1 MNNKKNAF
9 ALIPA
14 LVFLVLYLG
23 LGVIFEYVLGIE
35 RGFYNIPIVVI
46 FMIAV
51 LVGCLQNRSSS
62 FDEKLSIMAKGVG
75 DKNILTM
82 ILIFLCAGAFVGVT
96 GRDSAQAVAYMLL
109 SVTPAWL
116 SVAILFIV
124 SCFVSL
130 AMGTSCGTI
139 TLIVPIAVAVST
151 ASGYSLPFCIGA
163 VMSGAMFGDNL
174 SFISDTTIAACNTQG
189 CKMKDKFKANF
200 KIALPAAIITLA
212 IIIVMSLKGDVG
224 QVAIE
229 GYKIYMLIPYILV
242 LIGGLVGINVFLV
255 LLIGIVSGIF
265 ITLVAGNLSFYELL
279 TNMGSGVSGMYE
291 TIMVTILVAALCS
304 LIRENGGFEALL
316 CFIRKVFKGNKGGQ
330 IGMGLLVGFMDIAT
344 ANNTVAI
351 VMAGP
356 VAKEM
361 SKDYGISKQ
370 RAASILDTFS
380 CIFQGILPYGAQ
392 MLLALAAASECGF
405 AISAFDIIPNLFYPF
420 LLAVTSIIYILISKK
435 DTHKN
440 PFITL

>member
-1 MNNKKNAF
+1 MIKKKNGW

-23 LGVIFEYVLGIE
+23 LGITFEYVLKIE
-35 RGFYNIPIVVI
+35 MGFYNIPIVVA
-46 FMIAV
+46 FMVAL
-51 LVGCLQNRSSS
+51 LVACFQNRSVS
-62 FDEKLSIMAKGVG
+62 FDEKLNIMSKGLG
-75 DKNILTM
+75 DKNIMTM
-82 ILIFLCAGAFVGVT
+82 ILIFLCAGVFVGVT

-109 SVTPAWL
+109 SAAPAWL

-139 TLIVPIAVAVST
+139 TLIVPIAIAVSE
-151 ASGYSLPFCIGA
+151 ASGYALPLCIGA

-189 CKMKDKFKANF
+189 CRMKDKFKANF
-200 KIALPAAIITLA
+200 LIALPAAIVTLG
-212 IIIVMSLKGDVG
+212 IIIFMSLNNNMG
-224 QVAIE
+224 QVEIE
-229 GYKIYMLIPYILV
+229 SYNIIMLIPYILV
-242 LIGGLVGINVFLV
+242 LALGLAGINVFLV
-255 LLIGIVSGIF
+255 LIAGIASGIL
-265 ITLVAGNLSFYELL
+265 INLVTGSVTFFELL

-291 TIMVTILVAALCS
+291 TIMVTVLVAALCG
-304 LIRENGGFEALL
+304 LIRANGGFEALL
-316 CFIRKVFKGNKGGQ
+316 HYIRKVFKGNKGGQ

-361 SKDYGISKQ
+361 STDYGIEPK

-392 MLLALAAASECGF
+392 MLMALAAVNECGYSL
-405 AISAFDIIPNLFYPF
+405 SAFDIIPNLFYPF
-420 LLAVTSIIYILISKK
+420 ILAVVSIGYILFSKEK
-435 DTHKN
+435 KTA
-440 PFITL
+440 